1 MIVNANFGVFEIIA
15 LINIFVRD
23 AGGTGGNMASYF
35 GRQQSV
41 ASMASLPPDE
51 VEFELD
57 LEVRHIW
64 VISSFY
70 CWSAH
75 NKINFRHYIFTFVH

>member
-1 MIVNANFGVFEIIA
+1 MNEYHAQPFISNHA
-15 LINIFVRD
+15 RD
-23 AGGTGGNMASYF
+23 AGGSGGNMASYF

-57 LEVRHIW
+57 LEVCFNWMPSLLSLIIRNT
-64 VISSFY
+64 VIMRF
-70 CWSAH
+70 C
-75 NKINFRHYIFTFVH
+75 

>member
-1 MIVNANFGVFEIIA
+1 
-15 LINIFVRD
+15 
-23 AGGTGGNMASYF
+23 MASYF

-57 LEVRHIW
+57 LEVCFNWMSSLLSLIIRNT
-64 VISSFY
+64 VIMRF
-70 CWSAH
+70 C
-75 NKINFRHYIFTFVH
+75 

>member
-1 MIVNANFGVFEIIA
+1 MIVNANFGVFE
-15 LINIFVRD
+15 INIFVRD

-57 LEVRHIW
+57 LEVRHIF
-64 VISSFY
+64 ILLLD
-70 CWSAH
+70 H
-75 NKINFRHYIFTFVH
+75 QKYILLVG

>member
-1 MIVNANFGVFEIIA
+1 MPKLGGGGGVGGGWVIRAMPEFKRFLVWMSSLYLDIP
-15 LINIFVRD
+15 LIPNHDRD
-23 AGGTGGNMASYF
+23 AGGSGGNMASYF

-57 LEVRHIW
+57 LEV
-64 VISSFY
+64 
-70 CWSAH
+70 
-75 NKINFRHYIFTFVH
+75 